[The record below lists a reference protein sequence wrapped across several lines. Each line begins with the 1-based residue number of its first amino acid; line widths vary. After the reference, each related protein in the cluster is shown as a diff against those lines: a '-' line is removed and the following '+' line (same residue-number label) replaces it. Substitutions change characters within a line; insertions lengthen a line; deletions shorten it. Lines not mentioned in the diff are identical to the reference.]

1 MNIYSFSGRLTEVYS
16 WEKQIQWILSFIFS
30 RNNTVSASFVR
41 IFAHLYNYK
50 EKCRKICMLIL
61 MSFASEQW
69 VRSGWG
75 KIANFISLSI
85 FFWWG
90 PFLTSFLNLLQ
101 YCFFSFFFNFGFL
114 SPRHVSSW
122 LPRDWTCTLWTGR
135 HTLNYWTSEEVP
147 GSLTLKIYTSL

>member
-1 MNIYSFSGRLTEVYS
+1 MNIYCFSGRLTEVYF

-30 RNNTVSASFVR
+30 RNSTVSASFVH

-50 EKCRKICMLIL
+50 EKRRKICMLIL

-69 VRSGWG
+69 ERSGWG

-90 PFLTSFLNLLQ
+90 PFFNVFFEFVTILLL
-101 YCFFSFFFNFGFL
+101 FFFFYILAFCLWLSSPGIEPVPSELEGTLLTTGLLGKFL
-114 SPRHVSSW
+114 
-122 LPRDWTCTLWTGR
+122 DC
-135 HTLNYWTSEEVP
+135 
-147 GSLTLKIYTSL
+147 